1 MRFHWGVVLRIVR
14 NEVWFKHTLIMPSN
28 LFDGMR
34 AHEREPAPC
43 FVADFR
49 SICVAPLHLVVCVT

>member
-28 LFDGMR
+28 LFVGMH
-34 AHEREPAPC
+34 AYEREPTPC
-43 FVADFR
+43 FVAHFL